1 MQNFRRPDYGAALGA
16 MLAIMFASF
25 VGCLLAGSILL
36 MVFG

>member
-1 MQNFRRPDYGAALGA
+1 MPNFRRPDYGAALGA

-36 MVFG
+36 AVFR